1 MTEKRELTVL
11 DSFIINNPKN
21 KRRRRNKIIVENE
34 SFELIYDVKQQ
45 EIQVAKKDDLY
56 FSIIPYDTSRKY
68 IETAVDRKSVV

>member
-1 MTEKRELTVL
+1 MKDDGKRELTVL

-45 EIQVAKKDDLY
+45 EIQVAKRMIYTSLL
-56 FSIIPYDTSRKY
+56 FLMIPLVNILKQRY
-68 IETAVDRKSVV
+68 

>member
-68 IETAVDRKSVV
+68 